1 VLLFLQV
8 LEQIGTGENAFD
20 SEDVIAS
27 QKTGLIIP
35 AVRVTKMSFTSKD
48 GTTIDGVRFRF
59 NCTDELANEV
69 LGKFDWPGV
78 EDEEDLETIKSQ
90 V

>member
-1 VLLFLQV
+1 
-8 LEQIGTGENAFD
+8 LERIGTGENVFD

-35 AVRVTKMSFTSKD
+35 VVPVTKMSFTSKN
-48 GTTIDGVRFRF
+48 GTTIDGVRLRF
-59 NCTDELANEV
+59 NCTEELANEV

-78 EDEEDLETIKSQ
+78 EDEDDLVTIRSQ
-90 V
+90 VCH